1 MDKVKIIDYKKKDG
15 TGGKAFFW
23 LHASINGESWMG
35 HWYPDMTGK
44 SNMHF
49 GLDISKHAAV
59 PLSASDFRLVSSPL
73 VRKARLRSKVTSAL
87 VVAELVHH
95 MALAEHGAD

>member
-1 MDKVKIIDYKKKDG
+1 MTKVKIIDYKRKDG

-23 LHASINGESWMG
+23 LHASINGESWKG
-35 HWYPDMTGK
+35 HWYPDRTGF

-49 GLDISKHAAV
+49 GLSITKH
-59 PLSASDFRLVSSPL
+59 DETDSSW
-73 VRKARLRSKVTSAL
+73 VRKAPLRSKVTSAL

>member
-1 MDKVKIIDYKKKDG
+1 MNKVKIIDYKKKDG

-35 HWYPDMTGK
+35 HWYPDMTGFK
-44 SNMHF
+44 NNHF
-49 GLDISKHAAV
+49 GLDIRKHNEA
-59 PLSASDFRLVSSPL
+59 DSSW
-73 VRKARLRSKVTSAL
+73 VRKAPLRSKVTSAL

>member
-1 MDKVKIIDYKKKDG
+1 MTKVKIIDYKKKDG

-35 HWYPDMTGK
+35 HWYPDMTGR
-44 SNMHF
+44 SNRHF
-49 GLDISKHAAV
+49 GLSIRKH
-59 PLSASDFRLVSSPL
+59 DETNSSW
-73 VRKARLRSKVTSAL
+73 VRKASLRSKVTSAL

>member
-1 MDKVKIIDYKKKDG
+1 MTKVKIIDYKKKDG

-35 HWYPDMTGK
+35 HWYPDMTGR
-44 SNMHF
+44 SNRHF
-49 GLDISKHAAV
+49 GLSIRKYDETN
-59 PLSASDFRLVSSPL
+59 SSW
-73 VRKARLRSKVTSAL
+73 VRKASLRSKVTSAL